1 VRTHAASK
9 GGYQNKDAIVE
20 FVPVQEQHIGDLRG
34 RLCWRQSEG
43 GHAMMTSSRQALIMA
58 MACHVPDAWEYL
70 EGGNGA
76 GDRATEVTEGDGA
89 LDIRSPH
96 KADVPAR

>member
-1 VRTHAASK
+1 MRTHAASK

-43 GHAMMTSSRQALIMA
+43 GHAMMTAGPDHSI
-58 MACHVPDAWEYL
+58 MACHVPDACEYL

-96 KADVPAR
+96 KADVSAR

>member
-1 VRTHAASK
+1 MRTHAASK
-9 GGYQNKDAIVE
+9 GVYQNKDAIVE

-43 GHAMMTSSRQALIMA
+43 DHAMMTWQALI
-58 MACHVPDAWEYL
+58 MACHVPDACEYL

>member
-1 VRTHAASK
+1 MRTHAASK

-43 GHAMMTSSRQALIMA
+43 GHAMMT
-58 MACHVPDAWEYL
+58 
-70 EGGNGA
+70 A
-76 GDRATEVTEGDGA
+76 GFRV
-89 LDIRSPH
+89 
-96 KADVPAR
+96 